1 VSLSLATEWAA
12 VPAYAR
18 SIEALEG
25 SVTLPDLLEQVAAN
39 ERHMTSLAR
48 IAFAAWLE
56 HVVGQP

>member
-25 SVTLPDLLEQVAAN
+25 SVTL
-39 ERHMTSLAR
+39 AR